1 MPPNSDNRMST
12 QTLRAAHYRRLP
24 SIGTLYEIAR
34 YVREIAPIIM
44 FQSKQATV
52 SRYTKLTSTRESN
65 VNLEVK
71 KPLYVDAEVLIA
83 FDTRQILYFMRQ

>member
-1 MPPNSDNRMST
+1 MAYRRNPMPPNSDNQMCT

-44 FQSKQATV
+44 FQSKQAIV

-71 KPLYVDAEVLIA
+71 KTTLCRRRGANCL
-83 FDTRQILYFMRQ
+83 